1 MRILR
6 AARPDQLHCTVTS
19 MDGLNELAKT
29 NTKTSPDAKLRIF
42 DCDVHPFPQAGLVSL
57 TPYLPAAW
65 RERFARKQAV
75 HDGLNVPI
83 RFKHPNGSVVRQDAR
98 TPEGL
103 PPASSPQYLV
113 ADLIE
118 THNISGALLNCF
130 EAGGLLSVQAS
141 TEESI
146 VLAAAYDDL
155 FIEEWLSVDKRLKY
169 AAAVPTQDPGRGRRR
184 DQAGRQASSG
194 VRDLHPPRRFD
205 DGPSLL
211 LADLRGLP
219 GARPAVLH
227 PCHRHRSIFTGT
239 PTMGPGTFDGYLER
253 YTVIP
258 QIGMVNVNSLIL
270 SGALERFPRLN
281 FIFAEYGFLWLT
293 SLLFRMDRTW
303 RGLRHETPVG
313 QEASERVPARAL
325 PGYDAS
331 PTEPDNPLHM
341 QQLIAMLGH
350 DVICFSTDYPHWDN
364 DMPDSTQCWSP
375 AHARPCSST
384 TLPVH
389 FGCSATRHPWREKD
403 SNSRLAAPATSPSA
417 R

>member
-1 MRILR
+1 MST
-6 AARPDQLHCTVTS
+6 DTT
-19 MDGLNELAKT
+19 LASDPGHRQKT
-29 NTKTSPDAKLRIF
+29 ELRIF
-42 DCDVHPFPQAGLVSL
+42 DCDVHPVPQAGLVSL

-103 PPASSPQYLV
+103 PPASSPQHLV

-118 THNISGALLNCF
+118 KHEISGALLNCF

-146 VLAAAYDDL
+146 VLAAAYNDL

-169 AAAVPTQDPGRGRRR
+169 AAAVPTQDPVAAAAEIRRVGKHP
-184 DQAGRQASSG
+184 QVCAIFIPL
-194 VRDLHPPRRFD
+194 VDLMMGHRYYWPIYEACQE
-205 DGPSLL
+205 L
-211 LADLRGLP
+211 DLPVFIHVTGIE
-219 GARPAVLH
+219 
-227 PCHRHRSIFTGT
+227 SIFTGT

-281 FIFAEYGFLWLT
+281 FIFAEYGFLWLP

-303 RGLRHETPVG
+303 RGLRHETPWVKKPP
-313 QEASERVPARAL
+313 SEYLHERFLFTTQPL
-325 PGYDAS
+325 DG
-331 PTEPDNPLHM
+331 PDNPLHM

-364 DMPDSTQCWSP
+364 DMPG
-375 AHARPCSST
+375 T
-384 TLPVH
+384 TLRMLSDDARRSV
-389 FGCSATRHPWREKD
+389 FYD
-403 SNSRLAAPATSPSA
+403 NAA
-417 R
+417 RVLRI